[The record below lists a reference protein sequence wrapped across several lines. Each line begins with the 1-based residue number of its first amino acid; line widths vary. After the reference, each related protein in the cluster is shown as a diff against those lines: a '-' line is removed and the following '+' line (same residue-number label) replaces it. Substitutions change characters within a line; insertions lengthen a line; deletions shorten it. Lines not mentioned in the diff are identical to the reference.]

1 MLKNKIEKDYHLSQR
16 KNEREKIG
24 VLRMLLASL
33 HNKEIEFRPS
43 NKKLEDKDVLDI
55 IRAEVKKRKEAIF
68 LFKKGGR
75 EDLAKKEEQALE
87 ILQSYLPKELK
98 DEEIKEIIKS
108 KISELN
114 AQGLSDFGKVMGAV
128 MKEISGRAEG
138 EKVAKIVKEIL
149 GADK

>member
-16 KNEREKIG
+16 KDEREKIG

>member
-16 KNEREKIG
+16 KDEREKIG

-43 NKKLEDKDVLDI
+43 NKKLEDKDVLDV